1 MEKKCINDGKEG
13 KENLW
18 NKALWTQNE
27 VAWYFR
33 VVPGTVKNWREQGL
47 LAYWQAPGSSKVLFF
62 RDDIKAFKDKHT
74 FSKKGGDKKRTEIKV
89 VKPSASSDKKD
100 WRI

>member
-1 MEKKCINDGKEG
+1 MER

-18 NKALWTQNE
+18 DKELWTQTE
-27 VAWYFR
+27 VAGYFR
-33 VVPGTVKNWREQGL
+33 VVSGTVKNWREQGL
-47 LAYWQAPGSSKVLFF
+47 LRYWQAPGSSRVLFY
-62 RDDIKAFKDKHT
+62 RDDIRAFRDEYT

-89 VKPSASSDKKD
+89 VKPSVSSRKKD

>member
-1 MEKKCINDGKEG
+1 MER

-18 NKALWTQNE
+18 DKELWTQNE
-27 VAWYFR
+27 VAGYFR

-47 LAYWQAPGSSKVLFF
+47 LSYWQAPGSSRVLYH
-62 RDDIKAFKDKHT
+62 RDDIKDFRDKNS
-74 FSKKGGDKKRTEIKV
+74 FNKKGGDAGDPSKGTIKGRPV
-89 VKPSASSDKKD
+89 ISAKTDED